1 MFDHP
6 LSLQGVYS
14 SILYV
19 NFQSKMQKK
28 VVCPLAKKI
37 STASLKNSIDASARL
52 QLYTCGANNHDN
64 INNHH

>member
-37 STASLKNSIDASARL
+37 STASLKNSTNAVHSISK
-52 QLYTCGANNHDN
+52 CGAKNRESSGGKA
-64 INNHH
+64 